1 MPSIQNNL
9 KAGGNKRVFNCKN
22 VSTYTESRTLKNPS
36 NIKPLRKKLFKPAD
50 AVGHCCVHTFLTQSS
65 IFFKSVPV
73 INNFGQNIENR
84 RPLLC
89 FAMLPCI
96 LTISYKKVLISLLSL
111 PPQPACLPARRTT
124 CWGASCC
131 HCYSLPLR
139 PLWWTS

>member
-1 MPSIQNNL
+1 M
-9 KAGGNKRVFNCKN
+9 KALLSNN

-124 CWGASCC
+124 CWGGSCC
-131 HCYSLPLR
+131 PCHSLPLR